1 MATYITKRILLA
13 LPVLLGVI
21 VLVFFMVRLTPGDPA
36 VVMAGEQATE
46 EQVDIIRRQLNL
58 DKPLHVQLGIFLQD
72 LARGDLGRSTRS
84 RAPVSIELM
93 ARLPNTIILMA
104 AAMVISTIIG
114 TVTGVVSAVKQYSI
128 FDAMAML
135 LALIGISIPVF
146 WLGLMMMIIFSVNLG
161 WFPAAGSGTW
171 AHLVLPSIALAT
183 VPTAIISRMTRSSVL
198 EVFRQDYIRTARS
211 KGLRER
217 TVIISHALKN
227 AIIPVITVV
236 GLQAGTL
243 MGGAVLTESVFNWP
257 GLGRLMID
265 SILAR
270 DYPVVQGAVLLLAV
284 SFLLINLLVDILYV
298 FFDPRIRFD

>member
-1 MATYITKRILLA
+1 MATYIIKRIMLA
-13 LPVLLGVI
+13 VPVLIGVI

-36 VVMAGEQATE
+36 VVLAGEHATA
-46 EQVDIIRRQLNL
+46 EQVEAMRAQYNL
-58 DKPLHVQLGIFLQD
+58 DKPLHIQLGLFFQD

-84 RAPVSIELM
+84 RAPVSVELM
-93 ARLPNTIILMA
+93 ARLPNTIMLMV
-104 AAMVISTIIG
+104 AAMIIATLVGTI
-114 TVTGVVSAVKQYSI
+114 TGVISAVKQYSI
-128 FDAMAML
+128 FDALAML
-135 LALIGISIPVF
+135 LALIGISVPVF
-146 WLGLMMMIIFSVNLG
+146 WLGLMMMIVFSVNLG

-198 EVFRQDYIRTARS
+198 EVLRQDYIRTARS
-211 KGLRER
+211 KGLREQ

-257 GLGRLMID
+257 GLGRLMIS

-270 DYPVVQGAVLLLAV
+270 DYPVVQGAVLLMAV

-298 FFDPRIRFD
+298 VFDPRIRFE

>member
-1 MATYITKRILLA
+1 MTTYIIKRIMLA
-13 LPVLLGVI
+13 VPVLIGVI

-36 VVMAGEQATE
+36 VVLAGEHATA
-46 EQVDIIRRQLNL
+46 EQVEAMRAQYNL
-58 DKPLHVQLGIFLQD
+58 DKPLHIQLGIFFQD

-84 RAPVSIELM
+84 RAPVSVELM
-93 ARLPNTIILMA
+93 ARLPNTIILMVS
-104 AAMVISTIIG
+104 AMIIATLVGTI
-114 TVTGVVSAVKQYSI
+114 TGVISAVKQYTV
-128 FDAMAML
+128 FDALAML

-171 AHLVLPSIALAT
+171 SHLVLPSIALAT

-198 EVFRQDYIRTARS
+198 EVLRQDYIRTARS
-211 KGLRER
+211 KGLHER

-257 GLGRLMID
+257 GLGRLMIN

-270 DYPVVQGAVLLLAV
+270 DYPVVQGAVLLMAV

-298 FFDPRIRFD
+298 VFDPRIRFE

>member
-1 MATYITKRILLA
+1 MATYITKRIFLA

-36 VVMAGEQATE
+36 LVMAGEQATE
-46 EQVDIIRRQLNL
+46 AQIETIRRQLNL
-58 DKPLHVQLGIFLQD
+58 DKPLHIQLGIFLQD

-84 RAPVSIELM
+84 RAPVSTELM
-93 ARLPNTIILMA
+93 ARLPNTIILMF
-104 AAMVISTIIG
+104 AAMVVSTIVG
-114 TVTGVVSAVKQYSI
+114 TVTGVVSAVRQYSI
-128 FDAMAML
+128 FDAMAMF

-198 EVFRQDYIRTARS
+198 EVLRQDYIRTARS

>member
-36 VVMAGEQATE
+36 LVMAGEQATE
-46 EQVDIIRRQLNL
+46 AQIETIRRQLNL
-58 DKPLHVQLGIFLQD
+58 DKPLHIQLGIFLQD

-84 RAPVSIELM
+84 RAPVSTELM
-93 ARLPNTIILMA
+93 ARLPNTIILMF
-104 AAMVISTIIG
+104 AAMVVSTIVG
-114 TVTGVVSAVKQYSI
+114 TVTGVVSAVRQYSI
-128 FDAMAML
+128 FDAMAMF

-198 EVFRQDYIRTARS
+198 EVLRQDYIRTARS